1 MSLPLL
7 LNVMTERTNLIPNVI
22 NVHVTEKF
30 ITSYFEPADII
41 GMVNDAHGI
50 GIRIDDPD
58 PNGCL
63 FQ

>member
-1 MSLPLL
+1 
-7 LNVMTERTNLIPNVI
+7 VMTERTNLIPNVI